1 MSTMEMQDDT
11 FAAMYYRIANR
22 LVAWKECRVDFAC
35 RGLKMGRETSAA
47 LVMNMDPKGMSI
59 FSCVGHRVVPI
70 KFVLAELCWILAGRA
85 DLRSIAS
92 YNKSMVHYTD
102 TPESNVISGAYGWRL
117 QHQLPVLIERL
128 KEDPYT
134 RQACATIY
142 MQEDCLATQKT
153 HMPCNVFLQF
163 LCRPPFLDLH
173 VTSRSSDFVTGF
185 SIDTLH
191 WQSLLILMANE
202 LKMAGIHVLPNILH
216 YNIASLHVY
225 EADCAMVDV
234 WKVPYTAFT
243 KSYEHILPIVGNMTL
258 SEAIKSCQADFQ
270 EGLSLTQLMDVLRMG
285 TEHLSQMVLLDEMFR
300 LHKNK
305 VVR

>member
-1 MSTMEMQDDT
+1 MSTMDMQDDT

-22 LVAWKECRVDFAC
+22 LASWKDCRVEFAC
-35 RGLKMGRETSAA
+35 RGLQMGREMAAA
-47 LVMNMDPKGMSI
+47 LRINMAPKGVSI
-59 FSCVGHRVVPI
+59 FSHVGHRVVPI
-70 KFVLAELCWILAGRA
+70 KFILAELCWILAGRA
-85 DLRSIAS
+85 DLTSIAS

-117 QHQLPVLIERL
+117 QQQLPVLIERL

-142 MQEDCLATQKT
+142 LQEDCLATQKT

-191 WQSLLILMANE
+191 WQALLILMANE
-202 LKMAGIHVLPNILH
+202 LKMAAINVVPNMLH

-225 EADCAMVDV
+225 DADCTMVDQ
-234 WKVPYTAFT
+234 WKVPMGMT
-243 KSYEHILPIVGNMTL
+243 YEHCIPLVGNMTL
-258 SEAIKSCQADFQ
+258 SKAIASCKKNFR
-270 EGLSLTQLMDVLRMG
+270 EELSLTELMDVLHMG
-285 TEHLSQMVLLDEMFR
+285 TEHLGNMITLDEMFR
-300 LHKNK
+300 LHRNK

>member
-1 MSTMEMQDDT
+1 MGQT
-11 FAAMYYRIANR
+11 FAQAYERMTQEFITNR
-22 LVAWKECRVDFAC
+22 RLRVDFAC
-35 RGLKMGRETSAA
+35 RGLKMGRESHAA
-47 LVMNMDPKGMSI
+47 LELEMDPRGVSI
-59 FSCVGHRVVPI
+59 FSCAGHRVVPI

-85 DLRSIAS
+85 DLASIAS

-102 TPESNVISGAYGWRL
+102 TPESNIISGAYGWRL
-117 QHQLPVLIERL
+117 QHQLPVLIQRL

-142 MQEDCLATQKT
+142 MQEDCLATHKT

-202 LKMAGIHVLPNILH
+202 LRMAGLHVLPNLLH

-225 EADCAMVDV
+225 EADCAMVDIWV
-234 WKVPYTAFT
+234 VPRTTFS
-243 KSYEHILPIVGNMTL
+243 KGYEHILPIVGNMTL
-258 SEAIKSCQADFQ
+258 SEAIESCKKNFR
-270 EGLSLTQLMDVLRMG
+270 EGLSLTALMDVLNMG
-285 TEHLSQMVLLDEMFR
+285 TEHLAQMVLLDEMFR
-300 LHKNK
+300 NHKNK